1 MLARD
6 WRAGELG
13 VLAVALVI
21 AVASV
26 TSVGFFADRVG
37 RALARDAHQLLGAD
51 LVLIADHPWARDIP
65 ERISASGAAHAEA
78 LSFISV
84 ALKGEANQLAGVK
97 AVSERYP
104 LRGRLRI
111 ARAPGAAD
119 EEARGIPAP
128 GTVWVEERLVGALGA
143 PVGSKIRL
151 GKSDFEVA
159 AVITLEPERSAG
171 FFNFAPRVL
180 MNLADVPAT
189 GLVQTGSRITFFQYA
204 AGTPQQISSLE
215 KSLKPRLQRGERI
228 ETLESG
234 RPEIRASVE
243 RAQRFLGLTALLA
256 AVLAGVAIGL
266 ATRRFVERHLDGV
279 AVMRCLGATQ
289 RQLLGLYAGEFAL
302 LGLVACAL
310 GAAAG
315 YAAQAGLGAALA
327 GLIRADLPLATPW
340 PALQGALV
348 GLALLLGFALPPL
361 VQLKNVPALR
371 VMRREVDAPRPAA
384 AAAYAVGFATVCAL
398 LVWQAGDLKV
408 GAYVVGGFAVALVVF
423 FAAAFAVLKFASR
436 FKAGRELRRHVRA
449 NAVQTAALALGLAAL
464 LLLTFTRND
473 LVDAWRRSAPPD
485 APNRFLIG
493 VQPDQL
499 APIKSFLKDKGIEVP
514 ELYPMVRAR
523 LVAVNGTPVSETG
536 YADERARRL
545 VEREFNLSYMDELP
559 SYNAIAAGRWLDPA
573 RPEVSVEQGIAERL
587 GWKLGDELGF
597 AVGGERFTA
606 RVTSL
611 RRLRW
616 DSMKVNFFVIA
627 PPNLLE
633 RFPTSFVGAFRAP
646 PGDEALTSELARRFP
661 NVTVLDIGAMLR
673 EAQAM
678 VDQLVHA
685 VQFIFLFA
693 LGAGLL
699 VLYCALAATED
710 ERRREAAV
718 MRVVGAS
725 RAQVARRSRAEFLA
739 MGLVAGALASLGA
752 AVIGELLARRVFDIE
767 LPANA
772 ALWLSGPLA
781 GLALLSLNA
790 WLSAR
795 KVLAAPPAL
804 TLRDSV

>member
-1 MLARD
+1 MLA
-6 WRAGELG
+6 A
-13 VLAVALVI
+13 ALVV

-51 LVLIADHPWARDIP
+51 LVLVADHPWKKEIAETIVR
-65 ERISASGAAHAEA
+65 SGAAHAEA
-78 LSFISV
+78 LSFVSM
-84 ALKGEANQLAGVK
+84 ALKGQASQLAGVK
-97 AVSERYP
+97 AVSEGYP
-104 LRGRLRI
+104 LRGRLRV
-111 ARAPGAAD
+111 APAPGAAD
-119 EEARGIPAP
+119 EEAKGVPAP
-128 GTVWVEERLVGALGA
+128 GTVWLEERLVTALGA
-143 PVGSKIRL
+143 PVGARVKL
-151 GKSDFEVA
+151 GRKELEVA

-171 FFNFAPRVL
+171 FFNLAPRIL
-180 MNLADVPAT
+180 LNLADVPAT
-189 GLVQTGSRITFFQYA
+189 GLVQTGSRVSYFQYA
-204 AGTPQQISSLE
+204 AGRPQVISRLENSLG
-215 KSLKPRLQRGERI
+215 KSLQRGQRI

-234 RPEIRASVE
+234 RPEIRAAVE

-256 AVLAGVAIGL
+256 AVLAGVAIAL

-289 RQLLGLYAGEFAL
+289 VRIVRLHAAEFAL
-302 LGLVACAL
+302 LGVIACTL
-310 GAAAG
+310 GAALG

-327 GLIRADLPLATPW
+327 GVLRADLPLASPW

-348 GLALLLGFALPPL
+348 GVALLLGFALPPL

-371 VMRREVDAPRPAA
+371 VMRRELEAPKPGT
-384 AAAYAVGFATVCAL
+384 AAAYAAGFAVVGGL
-398 LVWQAGDLKV
+398 LVWQAGDLQL
-408 GAYVVGGFAVALVVF
+408 GGYVVGGFAAALAVF
-423 FAAAFAVLKFASR
+423 FVAAYIVLKLVSR
-436 FKAGRELRRHVRA
+436 FKVARELRRHVRA

-473 LVDAWRRSAPPD
+473 LIEAWRRSAPPD

-493 VQPDQL
+493 VQPSQVSEMKTFL
-499 APIKSFLKDKGIEVP
+499 ADKGIPIP
-514 ELYPMVRAR
+514 EIYPMVRGR
-523 LVAVNGTPVSETG
+523 LVAVNGAPVNEAD
-536 YADERARRL
+536 YPDERARRL
-545 VEREFNLSYMDELP
+545 VEREFNLSYMEELP
-559 SYNAIAAGRWLDPA
+559 SHNAIAAGRWLDPDRA
-573 RPEVSVEQGIAERL
+573 EVSAEQGIAERL
-587 GWKLGDELGF
+587 GWRLGDELTF
-597 AVGGERFTA
+597 AVGGERFGA
-606 RVTSL
+606 RLTSL

-627 PPNLLE
+627 PPKLLE
-633 RFPTSFVGAFRAP
+633 RFPASFISAFRLE
-646 PGDEALTSELARRFP
+646 PGREAVASELANRFP
-661 NVTVLDIGAMLR
+661 NVTVLDLGAMLR
-673 EAQAM
+673 QAQAM

-699 VLYCALAATED
+699 VLYTALAATED

-718 MRVVGAS
+718 MRVFGAS
-725 RAQVARRSRAEFLA
+725 RSQVARRQRVEFLI
-739 MGLVAGALASLGA
+739 MGMLAGTLASLGA
-752 AVIGELLARRVFDIE
+752 ALIGELLARRVFQID

-772 ALWLSGPLA
+772 ALWIAGPLA